1 MTARKVP
8 DYGEMFGDVLGFHI
22 SDVDAVSGF
31 HTRVR
36 GSIMPL
42 SVRRTARPD
51 IVRATMLE
59 TAERV
64 VETLL
69 ARGWTLGNDGWSV
82 TFKVPWNGFM
92 KRVEG
97 MECELEIYLR
107 KAI

>member
-8 DYGEMFGDVLGFHI
+8 DYEGMFGGVLGFHV
-22 SDVDAVSGF
+22 SDVSHGF

-36 GSIMPL
+36 GNIMPL
-42 SVRRTARPD
+42 SVARTARPD
-51 IVRATMLE
+51 IVRAMMLK
-59 TAERV
+59 TAEGV

-69 ARGWTLGNDGWSV
+69 ARGWTLGNDGWRV
-82 TFKVPWNGFM
+82 TFKVPYNGFM

-97 MECELEIYLR
+97 MECELDIYLR